1 VRDFFRSHAGV
12 SRPVPVP
19 DSPARPRGGRLLTGA
34 AAALI
39 AAGSAVLGF
48 DACQNS
54 GPPRPAPGASRP
66 RAAGPPPGPALGAST
81 PTHVDIPRIGVHSR
95 LLSLGLERDGS
106 LAVPSLSQA
115 QLAGWY
121 DKGPTPGERGP
132 AVIVGHVDTKKGPA
146 VFFKL
151 GRLKPGDKVDVTRK
165 DGAVAAFT
173 VDSVE
178 HVPKAHFPTRRVY
191 GEVGFAGLRL
201 ITCGGDFDGHSYTGN
216 TIVYGHLAAHR

>member
-1 VRDFFRSHAGV
+1 
-12 SRPVPVP
+12 VPVP
-19 DSPARPRGGRLLTGA
+19 DSSARPRGGRLLTGT

-54 GPPRPAPGASRP
+54 GPPRPAPEAARP
-66 RAAGPPPGPALGAST
+66 HAATPSSGPVLAAST
-81 PTHVDIPRIGVHSR
+81 PVHVDIPRIGVHSK
-95 LLSLGLERDGS
+95 LLSLGLQHDGTI
-106 LAVPSLSQA
+106 AVPPLSEA
-115 QLAGWY
+115 QLASWY

-151 GRLKPGDKVDVTRK
+151 GKLRPGDIVDVTRK
-165 DGAVAAFT
+165 DGKVAAFS

-178 HVPKAHFPTRRVY
+178 NVSKKHFPTKRVY
-191 GEVGFAGLRL
+191 GEVRFAGIRL
-201 ITCGGDFDGHSYTGN
+201 ITCGGDFNGHNYEGN
-216 TIVYGHLAAHR
+216 TIVYGHLIGQRPR

>member
-1 VRDFFRSHAGV
+1 
-12 SRPVPVP
+12 VPVP

-54 GPPRPAPGASRP
+54 GPPQPAPGAARP
-66 RAAGPPPGPALGAST
+66 GAASPPPGPALAASK
-81 PTHVDIPRIGVHSR
+81 PTRVDIPRLGIHSR
-95 LLSLGLERDGS
+95 LLPLGLEHDGT
-106 LAVPSLSQA
+106 LEVPSLKQA

-146 VFFKL
+146 VFYKL

-178 HVPKAHFPTRRVY
+178 RVSKARFPTRRVY

-201 ITCGGDFDGHSYTGN
+201 ITCGGDFVGHHYTGN
-216 TIVYGHLAAHR
+216 TIVYGHLTTHR